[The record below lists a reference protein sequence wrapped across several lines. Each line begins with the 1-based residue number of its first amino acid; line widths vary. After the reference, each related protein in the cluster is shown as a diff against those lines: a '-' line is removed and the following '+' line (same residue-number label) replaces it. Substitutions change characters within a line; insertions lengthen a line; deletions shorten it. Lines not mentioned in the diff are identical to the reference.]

1 MGLRIAQVATSGMSV
16 RLLLLDQ
23 IKALESKGHEVVAV
37 CAPGPWVDSIRSEGV
52 KVETVPMER
61 EIAPLRDVR
70 SLLSLRNCF
79 RRHSFDVVHTHTPKA
94 GLIGPLAA
102 QLAGVPHVIHT
113 IHGLLFH
120 DQMTCLNQII
130 FWLPERFTATF
141 CDHLLSQSEEDVD
154 RAVRSRLC
162 SPQKIGYVGNGIDV
176 ERFSPD
182 AIYDRALTLAE
193 VGFRENDFVI
203 GSVGRLV
210 REKGFMELFAAAE
223 MLRPTNPN
231 LKFVVIGPREK
242 DQNDALDNEYMDDL
256 QRRGIV
262 HFISWCDDLR
272 PWYAAMDVFVLPSYR
287 EGIPRA
293 CMEAAAMMRAVVATD
308 VRGCREVIRN
318 GDTGLLVPP
327 RNVSQLAAAIERLW
341 LDRSLSTRMG
351 QLGRQHIVENFR
363 TEDVTN
369 RLCEFYRHLEDAGNS
384 PTTVKKVSQED
395 RHKTSKRNSVGVSNF
410 RDRR

>member
-1 MGLRIAQVATSGMSV
+1 MGLRIAQVATSSMSV

-23 IKALESKGHEVVAV
+23 IKALEAEGHEVVAV
-37 CAPGPWVDSIRSEGV
+37 CAPGPWVDIIRSEGV
-52 KVETVPMER
+52 NVDTVPMER

-70 SLLSLRNCF
+70 SLLSLRDCF
-79 RRHSFDVVHTHTPKA
+79 RRNSFDVVHTHTPKA

-102 QLAGVPHVIHT
+102 QLAEVPHIVHT

-120 DQMTCLNQII
+120 DQMTCLKQMM
-130 FWLPERFTATF
+130 FWFPEKFTATF
-141 CDHLLSQSEEDVD
+141 CHHLLSQSEEDVE
-154 RAVRSRLC
+154 RAVRCRLC
-162 SPQKIGYVGNGIDV
+162 SPQKITYVGNGIDV
-176 ERFSPD
+176 EHFSPD
-182 AIYDRALTLAE
+182 AIYDRALTLSEA
-193 VGFRENDFVI
+193 GLKENDFVI

-223 MLRPTNPN
+223 ILRPTNPN

-318 GDTGLLVPP
+318 GETGLLVPL
-327 RNVSQLAAAIERLW
+327 RDVYQLVAAIERLW
-341 LDRSLSTRMG
+341 LDRSLSIRMG

-363 TEDVTN
+363 AEDVAN
-369 RLCEFYRHLEDAGNS
+369 RLREFYRQLEDAGNA
-384 PTTVKKVSQED
+384 PTTAKKIGQED
-395 RHKTSKRNSVGVSNF
+395 QPQN
-410 RDRR
+410 